1 MVLDSSAIVAIFLKE
16 PGHGALIRKLAAAK
30 LIGVGAP
37 TLVETGIVLSVR
49 LGRAPWPLLARFLQE
64 FEVIVVPFSEV
75 HWTEALGAYRQ
86 FGKGRHAAALNF
98 GDCLGY
104 AVARVA
110 GQPLLCVGDDFSR
123 TDLPLA

>member
-49 LGRAPWPLLARFLQE
+49 LGRDPWPLLARFLWLRRLQLPI
-64 FEVIVVPFSEV
+64 FFLP
-75 HWTEALGAYRQ
+75 YC
-86 FGKGRHAAALNF
+86 
-98 GDCLGY
+98 D
-104 AVARVA
+104 
-110 GQPLLCVGDDFSR
+110 LL
-123 TDLPLA
+123 